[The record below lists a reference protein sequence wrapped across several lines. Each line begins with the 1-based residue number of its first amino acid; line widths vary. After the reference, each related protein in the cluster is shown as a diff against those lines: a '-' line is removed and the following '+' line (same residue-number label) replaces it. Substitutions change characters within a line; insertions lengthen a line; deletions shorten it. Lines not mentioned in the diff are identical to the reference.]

1 MLEQLLNKFITS
13 QGSKLKMDEEK
24 IAVANYGLQIIV
36 YSTIGVILIFF
47 IASLLG
53 AVKAVFAA
61 FITAALLRTFSG
73 GAHCK
78 GPLKCMS
85 ITCMVFPLL
94 GVISVNI
101 SASAAAYSY
110 YTAGIIFLFAL
121 LSFYKF
127 APVDCAN
134 KPITCPLQKKQLRL
148 VSFSLITIF
157 LFLSIVFQ
165 YRYYEIV
172 LAGQLGILWQSLTL
186 WPLSIK
192 ITQRY
197 DQLLAKN

>member
-1 MLEQLLNKFITS
+1 MLEQLLTKFITT
-13 QGSKLKMDEEK
+13 QGSKLELDEEK
-24 IAVANYGLQIIV
+24 MAVANYGLQIIV
-36 YSTIGVILIFF
+36 YSAVGVMLMFLI
-47 IASLLG
+47 AYLLG
-53 AVKAVFAA
+53 TVKAAFAA

-94 GVISVNI
+94 GFLSINI
-101 SASAAAYSY
+101 WVFVAAYSHY
-110 YTAGIIFLFAL
+110 ITGLIFLFVL

-157 LFLSIVFQ
+157 LLLSIVFQ
-165 YRYYEIV
+165 YRYYEVV
-172 LAGQLGILWQSLTL
+172 LAGQLGILWQSLML

-197 DQLLAKN
+197 DRLLAKY

>member
-1 MLEQLLNKFITS
+1 MLEQLINRFMTD
-13 QGSKLKMDEEK
+13 QGSKLNLDEEK
-24 IAVANYGLQIIV
+24 IAVASYGLQIVV
-36 YSTIGVILIFF
+36 YSAIGIVLIFL
-47 IASLLG
+47 IASFLG
-53 AVKAVFAA
+53 AVNTAFAA

-78 GPLKCMS
+78 GPVKCMT
-85 ITCMVFPLL
+85 ITCIIFPLL
-94 GVISVNI
+94 GVLSANI
-101 SASAAAYSY
+101 SAFVQAYSY
-110 YTAGIIFLFAL
+110 FVTSFVFLFAL

-134 KPITCPLQKKQLRL
+134 KPITCPLQKKQLRIGA
-148 VSFSLITIF
+148 FSLIVVF
-157 LFLSIVFQ
+157 LLLSAVFQ

-172 LAGQLGILWQSLTL
+172 LAGQLGILWQSLML

-192 ITQRY
+192 LTQKY